1 MSHYHLKQMLFE
13 GRVYLFCIF
22 INFILPI
29 CFMPLFQFIQNNIV
43 KGIALIILAMPV
55 ANSAALYAKT
65 YHQNEQLAVQ
75 TIFISTLLS
84 VITIPLLVYFF
95 LI

>member
-1 MSHYHLKQMLFE
+1 
-13 GRVYLFCIF
+13 
-22 INFILPI
+22 
-29 CFMPLFQFIQNNIV
+29 
-43 KGIALIILAMPV
+43 MPV

>member
-1 MSHYHLKQMLFE
+1 
-13 GRVYLFCIF
+13 
-22 INFILPI
+22 
-29 CFMPLFQFIQNNIV
+29 MP
-43 KGIALIILAMPV
+43 G
-55 ANSAALYAKT
+55 ANCDALYAKT